1 MLAKRKIRDSSPIPA
16 ILRLE
21 AVWFRT
27 WLDIQK
33 LYMKAFGNFRINTKP
48 NVQSEGQA
56 EQDNGEQ
63 ILSPTF

>member
-1 MLAKRKIRDSSPIPA
+1 
-16 ILRLE
+16 
-21 AVWFRT
+21 
-27 WLDIQK
+27 
-33 LYMKAFGNFRINTKP
+33 MKAFGNFRINTKP